1 MKSLKWIN
9 TVACAVVLLPI
20 GGNTTAQVSEAYPNL
35 FTPAP
40 ITFAIWGVIY
50 LMMALFVVY
59 QWELLD
65 RGRYSAKVRGDV
77 GLWFAVSCALNIA
90 WVFLWH
96 YRRIGLSMIAIVLL
110 LIGACIWAIF
120 GRIDTSVPGIMQVS
134 GGEAEIELYAEDA
147 EKVRIGDSVKADG
160 IEGIVSAMGDP
171 DGDGRI
177 ELIVATEAEDGIY
190 NVKIVT
196 ESVSAWS
203 FIAN

>member
-1 MKSLKWIN
+1 MSEKLFRKKSLDKIASPESLTDYIRVTNPGVWL
-9 TVACAVVLLPI
+9 VL
-20 GGNTTAQVSEAYPNL
+20 T
-35 FTPAP
+35 
-40 ITFAIWGVIY
+40 
-50 LMMALFVVY
+50 
-59 QWELLD
+59 
-65 RGRYSAKVRGDV
+65 
-77 GLWFAVSCALNIA
+77 
-90 WVFLWH
+90 
-96 YRRIGLSMIAIVLL
+96 AIVLL

-134 GGEAEIELYAEDA
+134 GGEAAIELYAEDA

-177 ELIVATEAEDGIY
+177 ELIVATEAEDGMY
-190 NVKIVT
+190 HVKIVT